1 MSGPAIVV
9 LGGRSAALARRI
21 RAALADG
28 EIHAPS
34 CAACAADVRFDKAT
48 AHIASLF
55 RAGRPILGVCAAGIL
70 IRAVAPHLADKAGE
84 PPVVAVAEDASCV
97 VPLLGGHR
105 GANRLATRVAAA
117 LGATRAITTAG
128 DLGLGIA
135 LDEPPPG
142 WRLAPG
148 GDVKAVTARL
158 LEAEAARIEVEAGG
172 DQWLA
177 SAQIARSPDARI
189 ALIATHRALPAAPAT
204 LVYHPP
210 VLALGVG
217 CERGAP
223 AAELSALARA
233 ALAEAGLSPHAVA
246 CIVSLALKAA
256 EPAIHALAE
265 ELGRPARFIDAA
277 TAAAQAERL
286 PSPSPVVE
294 AAVGVPGVAEA
305 AALAAAGPDGRL
317 LVPKRKSARCTVAVA
332 LAPTPIDPSA
342 VGRPRGRLTVVGIG
356 PGDPGG
362 RTAAVV
368 ERLRRAEHLVG
379 YQLYL
384 DLVSDI
390 AATATRHPFPLGAEA
405 ERCRLALDLAGRG
418 AEVALVCSGDP
429 GVYAM
434 AALVV
439 ELLEGESGAGWE
451 QIALEVLPGVSAFQA
466 AAARVGAAVGH
477 DFCAVSLSDLMTP
490 WPVIERRLRA
500 AAEGDFVVALYNP
513 VSARRRSAL
522 SAARDILLA
531 ARAPDTPV
539 VLARSLG
546 RPGESVTIG
555 RLDALDPAEVDMLT
569 VVLVGSRAS
578 RRVMRR
584 DGTELVLTPRGYAV
598 G

>member
-9 LGGRSAALARRI
+9 LGRRGAELAQRI
-21 RAALADG
+21 RAALAEG
-28 EIHAPS
+28 EVHAPD
-34 CAACAADVRFDKAT
+34 CAACMADVRFAKAA
-48 AHIASLF
+48 AHIAALF
-55 RAGRPILGVCAAGIL
+55 RAGQPIIGVCAAAIL
-70 IRAVAPHLADKAGE
+70 IRAVAPHLADKTTE
-84 PPVVAVAEDASCV
+84 PPLVAVAEDGSCV

-105 GANRLATRVAAA
+105 GANRLAARVAAA
-117 LGATRAITTAG
+117 LGATCATTTAG

-135 LDEPPPG
+135 LDDPPLG
-142 WRLAPG
+142 WRLVPG
-148 GDVKAVTARL
+148 GDVKTVTARL
-158 LEAEAARIEVEAGG
+158 LEGEAARIEAEAGG
-172 DQWLA
+172 DTWLGA
-177 SAQIARSPDARI
+177 SRIARAPDAAI
-189 ALIATHRALPAAPAT
+189 GLVVTHRAVAPRPDT

-210 VLALGVG
+210 VLAVGVG
-217 CERGAP
+217 CEKGAP

-233 ALAEAGLSPHAVA
+233 ALAEAGLSPDAVA
-246 CIVSLALKAA
+246 CVVSLGLKAA
-256 EPAIHALAE
+256 EPAIHALAA

-286 PSPSPVVE
+286 RSPSAVVE

-305 AALAAAGPDGRL
+305 AALAAAGPAGRL
-317 LVPKRKSARCTVAVA
+317 VVPKRKSARCTVAVA
-332 LAPTPIDPSA
+332 LAPTPIDPAA
-342 VGRPRGRLTVVGIG
+342 VGRPRGRLAVVGIG
-356 PGDPGG
+356 PGDPGA
-362 RTAAVV
+362 RTVAVV

-390 AATATRHPFPLGAEA
+390 AGTATRHPFALGAEA
-405 ERCRLALDLAGRG
+405 ERCKLALDLAGRG
-418 AEVALVCSGDP
+418 AEVVLVCSGDP

-439 ELLEGESGAGWE
+439 ELLAGEPGEGWE

-466 AAARVGAAVGH
+466 AAARVGAAIGH
-477 DFCAVSLSDLMTP
+477 DFCAVSLSDLLTP

-513 VSARRRSAL
+513 VSGRRRSAL
-522 SAARDILLA
+522 PAARDILLA
-531 ARAPDTPV
+531 ARPPDTPV
-539 VLARSLG
+539 VLARNLG

-555 RLDALDPAEVDMLT
+555 RLDALDPGHVDMLT

-578 RRVMRR
+578 RRVTRR
-584 DGTELVLTPRGYAV
+584 DGTELVLTPRGYAL